1 MQGKLTSSFS
11 VVAEATSVDNQK
23 DNSFHSD
30 QAPALTTDM
39 PFSETSS
46 DTGSSISVLDDMEAC
61 QSSET
66 ELNQA

>member
-11 VVAEATSVDNQK
+11 VVAEATSVDQQK
-23 DNSFHSD
+23 DNYLHSD
-30 QAPALTTDM
+30 QAPTLTTDM
-39 PFSETSS
+39 PCTVASS
-46 DTGSSISVLDDMEAC
+46 NTGSSTSVLDDMEAT